1 MSKDIGEVLKYV
13 CSTKQMARKENN
25 DIFISSLTD
34 CTVKITDFTT
44 EQDFMGNVD
53 YFCYSTFSEQFI
65 QNILLNRR
73 LIWSCSH
80 ETKTKI
86 AQSRM
91 NVNTNGVYIIVYITI
106 CDFVPARM

>member
-1 MSKDIGEVLKYV
+1 
-13 CSTKQMARKENN
+13 MARKENN

-53 YFCYSTFSEQFI
+53 YLCYSTFSEQFI
-65 QNILLNRR
+65 QNMLLSDRSIR
-73 LIWSCSH
+73 SCLH

-86 AQSRM
+86 AQSRI
-91 NVNTNGVYIIVYITI
+91 NVNTNGVYIIAYITI
-106 CDFVPARM
+106 VICASRV